1 MNKIIGIV
9 LCLLTLFPAANVS
22 FAAQNSSNN
31 QSLNSN
37 HYLGNTTYG
46 WVEKEYYGNQS
57 SKKTVALIV
66 GVHPQENGIHTAV
79 AKNLA
84 TKSSKLTKKYVIYK
98 VHVTK
103 NADDY
108 NKGRMNGQLLAQKF
122 IVPDVAKEKP
132 MLVID
137 NHENH
142 YLQSGY
148 AYSRFLYPVSNTTVT
163 TTYANKITN
172 KMPFLRIY
180 TPPNH
185 TSPQYV
191 TIPIANKGIPTI
203 IYETYMYD
211 STSKKNS
218 DASTLIN
225 TLDKL

>member
-1 MNKIIGIV
+1 MNKIVGIV
-9 LCLLTLFPAANVS
+9 LCLLTLFSAANVS
-22 FAAQNSSNN
+22 FAAQHPSNN

-46 WVEKEYYGNQS
+46 WVEKGYYGNQS
-57 SKKTVALIV
+57 SKKTIALIV
-66 GVHPQENGIHTAV
+66 GVHPLENGIHTAV
-79 AKNLA
+79 TKNVA
-84 TKSSKLTKKYVIYK
+84 TKSPKLTKKYVLYK

-103 NADDY
+103 DADDY
-108 NKGRMNGQLLAQKF
+108 SKGRMNGQLLAQKF
-122 IVPDVAKEKP
+122 IVPDIGKAKP
-132 MLVID
+132 MLAMD

-148 AYSRFLYPVSNTTVT
+148 AYSRFLYPISNTTVT
-163 TTYANKITN
+163 KTYINKIIK
-172 KMPFLRIY
+172 KMPFLRSYI
-180 TPPNH
+180 PPNH

-191 TIPIANKGIPTI
+191 TEPIANKGIPTI

-211 STSKKNS
+211 SPAMKNS